1 MIQQQHFTLAIM
13 MMAIITFSVR
23 YAFFSGMIK
32 IKLTPTIKNILTFT
46 APCVLTAM
54 IMPIMFQDI
63 LPTPQT
69 DPDILV
75 QDCFLEFDLLHSSYF
90 WAGIFSI
97 IASLFIRQTLLVVV
111 LSMLVFYGLRNFVF

>member
-1 MIQQQHFTLAIM
+1 MIQQQHFTLAII
-13 MMAIITFSVR
+13 MMAVITFSVR

-54 IMPIMFQDI
+54 IIPIMFQEGLNSQFSAI
-63 LPTPQT
+63 
-69 DPDILV
+69 
-75 QDCFLEFDLLHSSYF
+75 LHSSYF

-97 IASLFIRQTLLVVV
+97 VASLFIRQTLLVVI
-111 LSMLVFYGLRNFVF
+111 LSMLVFYGLRNFIF